1 MATTQSKLATLDQ
14 KTIDFLKEKRF
25 AVMATINKDGTP
37 QQTVMWYDLRG
48 DRIMLNTAAGRL
60 KEGNLQRDP
69 RISLC
74 FEDGYN
80 YVTIKGRIELDYDQD
95 RAQADIKALAIRY
108 EGEEDGER
116 MARNT
121 FTKQERITIYMSI
134 DQVDTHFS

>member
-1 MATTQSKLATLDQ
+1 MTTKLATLDQ
-14 KTIDFLKEKRF
+14 KTIDFLKERRF

-48 DRIMLNTAAGRL
+48 DRIMMNTAAGRV

-74 FEDGYN
+74 FEDEYN
-80 YVTIKGRIELDYDQD
+80 YVTIKGRVELDYDQE
-95 RAQADIKALAIRY
+95 RAQADIKALAVRY
-108 EGEEDGER
+108 EGEEGGER

-121 FTKQERITIYMSI
+121 FRKQERITIYLSI
-134 DQVDTHFS
+134 EQVDTHF